1 MYKYKLKEIE
11 VGDIDVQKGKKTTV
25 TKIDPKTGR
34 IEWDVVGVA
43 NFDTVYKTFNNL
55 RRFLKTLEVT
65 GNAKDDTKIDS
76 ISDQVSNLF
85 NQFRTHI
92 RKNYPDQ
99 YDTIKDLTEEDI
111 EEISTTG
118 GDASFTPGIGGQY
131 ATPYA
136 FNPNK
141 KAKGAKNIYYYKL
154 GYKPVPKKIK
164 GAGIEVEKLYEEEE
178 EPQHKNFQK
187 KRIDAFKLIEKELNY
202 IYKLIAVAKNETI
215 NHYQQNPNSYRVL
228 KSTDLILDYLKD
240 IKALLS

>member
-1 MYKYKLKEIE
+1 M
-11 VGDIDVQKGKKTTV
+11 
-25 TKIDPKTGR
+25 
-34 IEWDVVGVA
+34 
-43 NFDTVYKTFNNL
+43 N
-55 RRFLKTLEVT
+55 
-65 GNAKDDTKIDS
+65 
-76 ISDQVSNLF
+76 
-85 NQFRTHI
+85 
-92 RKNYPDQ
+92 
-99 YDTIKDLTEEDI
+99 EEDI
-111 EEISTTG
+111 EEISTPG
-118 GDASFTPGIGGQY
+118 GNASFTPGIGGQY

-178 EPQHKNFQK
+178 EPQHKDFQK
-187 KRIDAFKLIEKELNY
+187 KRIDAFKLIEKELNH

>member
-92 RKNYPDQ
+92 RKNYPEQ
-99 YDTIKDLTEEDI
+99 YKRVSSLNEEDI
-111 EEISTTG
+111 EEMKKK
-118 GDASFTPGIGGQY
+118 DFK
-131 ATPYA
+131 
-136 FNPNK
+136 NLRRPN
-141 KAKGAKNIYYYKL
+141 
-154 GYKPVPKKIK
+154 
-164 GAGIEVEKLYEEEE
+164 
-178 EPQHKNFQK
+178 
-187 KRIDAFKLIEKELNY
+187 
-202 IYKLIAVAKNETI
+202 
-215 NHYQQNPNSYRVL
+215 
-228 KSTDLILDYLKD
+228 
-240 IKALLS
+240 